1 MRLNEKLIEKDHEE
15 FERVESGESSHG
27 GSQEALV
34 RDLDYFKKETKLLR
48 EQVIINNNNI
58 FIIASQD
65 VQPIPFKLDCIP
77 KFSSPKYQV
86 NSVKLNNI

>member
-34 RDLDYFKKETKLLR
+34 RDLEYFKKETKLLR
-48 EQVIINNNNI
+48 ELVII
-58 FIIASQD
+58 
-65 VQPIPFKLDCIP
+65 
-77 KFSSPKYQV
+77 
-86 NSVKLNNI
+86 

>member
-48 EQVIINNNNI
+48 EQVKNNNNNKIVLCRPI
-58 FIIASQD
+58 FIITSQEA
-65 VQPIPFKLDCIP
+65 QPIPFKLDTE
-77 KFSSPKYQV
+77 
-86 NSVKLNNI
+86 